1 MPTLIVDN
9 YDSFTYNLVH
19 AVAAISGCAP
29 IVIRNDEM
37 PWDEIRRLE
46 FDSVIISPGPGRPEN
61 PRDFGI
67 SARLIAE
74 AAAEGNFPLLGVCLG
89 HQGIA
94 QHFGGTVVQAPEPV
108 HGRSARILHDGDE
121 LFAGVPERFSAI
133 RYHSL
138 IVDEPL
144 PLELRKIAWTCDG
157 VVMAL
162 RHISRPIW
170 GVQFHPESICTQYG
184 ETILRNFIKPL
195 AYAPPVRS
203 SSSGCSPVHDLRSS
217 PGVLLARGSATTISI
232 PRRDRILQVHAREI
246 PLSVSPETLFR
257 NLFAH
262 ERYAFWLDSS
272 LISDHSRFS
281 YMGAASEVL
290 PAPFLDSL
298 DRALR
303 NIHVDAPPLPFAFTG
318 GYVGYLG
325 YELKTECGAPGKHR
339 SPFPD
344 ACLLRVDRF
353 LAIDHA
359 ENKLWVVSCGEPDGE
374 PDQETERRIAA
385 LEDCPPALSPTAPA
399 QFELATERDE
409 YLRLIADCQ
418 ARIAAGESYEI
429 CLTNQLRVTTDASPL
444 AYYEALRKLNPAPHS
459 AYLHLDDPHSGK
471 ISIACS
477 SPERFLRIDTACN
490 IESRPIKGTIR
501 RGSNPQ
507 EDAALRAS
515 LASSEKNRAE
525 NLMIVDL
532 TRNDL
537 GRVCRFGSVDVPQM
551 MQVETYATVHQL
563 VSTVTG
569 QLALGATAIDCIR
582 AAFPGGS
589 MTGAPKLRTL
599 EILEELEPEA
609 RGIYS
614 GSIGYIGFNGA
625 IDLNIVIRTAVFHQ
639 GVASIGVGGAIV
651 YQSQPEDEWD
661 EMLLKAQ
668 ALLRAFP
675 AKLS

>member
-1 MPTLIVDN
+1 MPVLIVDN
-9 YDSFTYNLVH
+9 YDSFTYNLVD
-19 AVAAISGCAP
+19 AVAVISGSAP
-29 IVIRNDEM
+29 VVVRNDVTWEQV
-37 PWDEIRRLE
+37 RRLE

-67 SARLIAE
+67 SARLIA
-74 AAAEGNFPLLGVCLG
+74 AAAEGDFPLLGVCLG

-94 QHFGGTVVQAPEPV
+94 RHFGGAVSRASEPV
-108 HGRSARILHDGDE
+108 HGRPAAILHDGDE

-138 IVDEPL
+138 IVGEPL
-144 PLELRKIAWTCDG
+144 PAELRKIAWTSDG

-162 RHISRPIW
+162 RHVTRPIW

-184 ETILRNFIKPL
+184 EVILRNFLKPL
-195 AYAPPVRS
+195 A
-203 SSSGCSPVHDLRSS
+203 H
-217 PGVLLARGSATTISI
+217 ARPAIRNRDHQEAVTRTI
-232 PRRDRILQVHAREI
+232 QVHAREM
-246 PLSVSPETLFR
+246 PLPAAPEALFR
-257 NLFAH
+257 GLFAG

-272 LISDHSRFS
+272 LVSGDSRFS
-281 YMGAASEVL
+281 YMGAATEL
-290 PAPFLDSL
+290 LHAPFLDSL
-298 DRALR
+298 DRELR
-303 NIHVDAPPLPFAFTG
+303 GLVVQSPPLPFQFTG

-325 YELKTECGAPGKHR
+325 YELKSECGAPGKHR

-359 ENKLWVVSCGEPDGE
+359 ENKLWLVSCGEPDE
-374 PDQETERRIAA
+374 EMARRIAA
-385 LEDCPPALSPTAPA
+385 LEDRSPVSPASTLPQFTLPQFTPSVDRENYLS
-399 QFELATERDE
+399 
-409 YLRLIADCQ
+409 LIAACRS
-418 ARIAAGESYEI
+418 RIAAGESYEI
-429 CLTNQLRVTTDASPL
+429 CLTNQLRAATDASPLGNPL

-459 AYLHLDDPHSGK
+459 AFLHLDNID
-471 ISIACS
+471 IACS
-477 SPERFLRIDTACN
+477 SPERFLRIDAAGN
-490 IESRPIKGTIR
+490 VDSRPIKGTIR
-501 RGSNPQ
+501 RGSTPD
-507 EDAALRAS
+507 EDAALRAA
-515 LASSEKNRAE
+515 LASSEKDRAE

-537 GRVCRFGSVDVPQM
+537 SRVCRAGSVHVPQM

-563 VSTVTG
+563 VSTITG
-569 QLALGATAIDCIR
+569 KLAPGATAVDCIR

-599 EILEELEPEA
+599 EILDELEPEA

-614 GSIGYIGFNGA
+614 GSIGYFGYNGSA
-625 IDLNIVIRTAVFHQ
+625 DLNIVIRTAVFHA
-639 GVASIGVGGAIV
+639 GLASIGVGGAIV
-651 YQSQPEDEWD
+651 YQSEAEDEWD

-675 AKLS
+675 AALS

>member
-1 MPTLIVDN
+1 MPALIVDN

-19 AVAAISGCAP
+19 MVAAISGSAP

-37 PWDEIRRLE
+37 TWDQVRRLE

-67 SARLIAE
+67 SARLIA

-94 QHFGGTVVQAPEPV
+94 HHFGGRVVQAPEPV
-108 HGRSARILHDGDE
+108 HGRSAEILHDGDQ

-138 IVDEPL
+138 IVGEPL
-144 PLELRKIAWTCDG
+144 PPELRKIAWTSDG

-162 RHISRPIW
+162 RHITLPIW

-184 ETILRNFIKPL
+184 ERILRNFLPL
-195 AYAPPVRS
+195 AYA
-203 SSSGCSPVHDLRSS
+203 
-217 PGVLLARGSATTISI
+217 RGSVTTISI
-232 PRRDRILQVHAREI
+232 PRREQTMRVHARQI
-246 PLSVSPETLFR
+246 PLPVAPETLFR
-257 NLFAH
+257 GLFAR

-272 LISDHSRFS
+272 LASADSRFS
-281 YMGAASEVL
+281 YMGAASEAL
-290 PAPFLDSL
+290 PAPFFDSL
-298 DRALR
+298 DRELR
-303 NIHVDAPPLPFAFTG
+303 DIQVDAPPLPFAFTG

-325 YELKTECGAPGKHR
+325 YELKAECGAPGKHR

-359 ENKLWVVSCGEPDGE
+359 ENKLWLVSCGEPDHE
-374 PDQETERRIAA
+374 LERRIAA
-385 LEDCPPALSPTAPA
+385 LSDSPISYAPTAEPCYKLTTA
-399 QFELATERDE
+399 RAE
-409 YLRLIADCQ
+409 YLRLIDACRS
-418 ARIAAGESYEI
+418 RIAAGESYEI
-429 CLTNQLRVTTDASPL
+429 CLTNQLRVATDASPL

-459 AYLHLDDPHSGK
+459 AYLHLDG

-477 SPERFLRIDTACN
+477 SPERFLRVDTAGN
-490 IESRPIKGTIR
+490 VESRPIKGTIR
-501 RGSNPQ
+501 RGTTPD

-537 GRVCRFGSVDVPQM
+537 GRVCRAGTVRVPQM

-563 VSTVTG
+563 VSTITG
-569 QLALGATAIDCIR
+569 QLAPGATAIDCIR

-599 EILEELEPEA
+599 EILNQLEPEA

-625 IDLNIVIRTAVFHQ
+625 IDLNIVIRTAVFHR
-639 GVASIGVGGAIV
+639 GVAGIGVGGAIV

-675 AKLS
+675 EGLP